1 MIKNARI
8 LVAEDNQLN
17 QLVVRKFLE
26 KWEVLFEIVDNG
38 SKACDLVKE
47 EDFDI
52 ILMDLQMP
60 VMDGYEAARLIR
72 QLPGE
77 KYKNVPIVAL
87 TASGALEIQ
96 QKITLSGINDFLIK
110 PLNPDDLYAK
120 ISKYVSQKPF

>member
-8 LVAEDNQLN
+8 LVAEDNRLN

-26 KWEVLFEIVDNG
+26 KWEVQFEIVDNG

-47 EDFDI
+47 KDFDI

-72 QLPGE
+72 QLPAE
-77 KYKNVPIVAL
+77 KYRNIPIVAL
-87 TASGALEIQ
+87 TASVAIEIQ
-96 QKITLSGINDFLIK
+96 QKIASYGINDYLIK
-110 PLNPDDLYAK
+110 PLNPEDLYSK
-120 ISKYVSQKPF
+120 ISKYVSKE